1 MLVKSSFNRSDGLV
15 KRRKNLKTIAH
26 WNSIHSKNEEYS
38 MSKDSIH
45 WPTECEPSR
54 CPVHVVNSLDIA
66 ASPTI
71 VWEQLIAATDWPTW
85 YSKVSNVLI
94 KGGSR
99 KLSQGADF
107 TWNTSGVT
115 IVSTVKEFVP
125 NERIAWN
132 GKGTGLYSYHAW
144 LITSTPSGCRVLS
157 EETQRGIL
165 PRLSKLLMSKA
176 SSHWIQQ
183 WLEALATR
191 SASQNDSDDTIHL
204 RGAI

>member
-1 MLVKSSFNRSDGLV
+1 
-15 KRRKNLKTIAH
+15 
-26 WNSIHSKNEEYS
+26 

-45 WPTECEPSR
+45 WPTEYEPSR

-66 ASPTI
+66 ASPAI

-94 KGGSR
+94 KGSSR

-115 IVSTVKEFVP
+115 IASTIKEFVP
-125 NERIAWN
+125 NERIAWD
-132 GKGTGLYSYHAW
+132 GKGMGLYSYHSSYHAW
-144 LITSTPSGCRVLS
+144 LITPTPSGCRVLS

-165 PRLSKLLMSKA
+165 PRLSKLLTPKA
-176 SSHWIQQ
+176 SNHWIQQ

-191 SASQNDSDDTIHL
+191 SASQTDSDDTIHL
-204 RGAI
+204 RGVI